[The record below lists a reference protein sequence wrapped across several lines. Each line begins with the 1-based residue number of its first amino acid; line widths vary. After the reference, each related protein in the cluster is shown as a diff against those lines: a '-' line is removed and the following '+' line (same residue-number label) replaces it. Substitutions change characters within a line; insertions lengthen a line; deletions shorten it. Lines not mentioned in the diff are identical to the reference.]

1 MNSVPG
7 EQRWVAVRGI
17 TQDVEVPEWTS
28 RGSDNV
34 GARRSVV
41 RRWIWV
47 GSLYVVAAIV
57 LAFGFVAQL
66 LWHGPSWV
74 HQLCF
79 VGAAACGVAG
89 SWLRL
94 RGKPV
99 PTELTSA
106 DGTGGPLPA
115 PRWNQLDTIAR
126 WMRVISVTL
135 VCVGI
140 GLATLMYSGIFQM
153 GWPARW
159 AIWLGHHARRNGC
172 AGGSVPSECAP
183 PGRGRPI
190 L

>member
-34 GARRSVV
+34 GAR
-41 RRWIWV
+41 
-47 GSLYVVAAIV
+47 
-57 LAFGFVAQL
+57 
-66 LWHGPSWV
+66 
-74 HQLCF
+74 
-79 VGAAACGVAG
+79 
-89 SWLRL
+89 
-94 RGKPV
+94 
-99 PTELTSA
+99 
-106 DGTGGPLPA
+106 
-115 PRWNQLDTIAR
+115 
-126 WMRVISVTL
+126 VISVTL

-140 GLATLMYSGIFQM
+140 GLVTLMYSGIFQM
-153 GWPARW
+153 GWQARW